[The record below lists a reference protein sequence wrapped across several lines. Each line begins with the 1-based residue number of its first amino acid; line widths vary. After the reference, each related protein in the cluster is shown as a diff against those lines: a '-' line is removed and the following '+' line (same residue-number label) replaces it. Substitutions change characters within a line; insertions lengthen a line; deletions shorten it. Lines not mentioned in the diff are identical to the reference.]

1 MFRQI
6 YFGNNSR
13 PNLTQI
19 FVFLSEVKQPV
30 AGIKVENVVV
40 KTEVKTELV
49 KSESP
54 IRVHPVTGLPT
65 KDDEYDSSATVSH
78 KLRQSQRGLY
88 MTQLHQALGRGGS
101 ERPKCTG
108 CHLRMILFAIKYT
121 RTSMY

>member
-1 MFRQI
+1 MKQ
-6 YFGNNSR
+6 
-13 PNLTQI
+13 
-19 FVFLSEVKQPV
+19 QPV

-40 KTEVKTELV
+40 KTELVKTELV

-78 KLRQSQRGLY
+78 KLRQSQRGLF

-101 ERPKCTG
+101 EK
-108 CHLRMILFAIKYT
+108 AQ
-121 RTSMY
+121 MYEMSFKNDPFCN